1 MASQGELRHGDTP
14 ALESGKMP
22 AMKVST
28 RSSHGAL
35 RWPTI
40 SRLVLLGLVGAASL
54 AGCSRIPGNNAFR
67 IRRAQENVERELRV
81 PGPLVFDHIRVI
93 VGPDHHHVVCGDV
106 RSQAPTRFGVNP
118 RLFLSQGM
126 HALVDPTGLPDNA
139 SSSTGSSLSLSPEAI
154 FKKSWVGS
162 GCSRTV

>member
-1 MASQGELRHGDTP
+1 MASQGEVRHGDTS

-28 RSSHGAL
+28 CNSHGAS

-40 SRLVLLGLVGAASL
+40 PRLVLLGLVGAVSL

-67 IRRAQENVERELRV
+67 IRRAQENVERELRL
-81 PGPLVFDHIRVI
+81 PGPLVFGHIRVI

-106 RSQAPTRFGVNP
+106 RSQASTRFGEKP
-118 RLFLSQGM
+118 RLFLSQGT
-126 HALVDPTGLPDNA
+126 HALVDPTGLPDDA
-139 SSSTGSSLSLSPEAI
+139 SSSKGSSPSLSPEAI

-162 GCSRTV
+162 GCSRKV